1 MFDLSQLDFSQN
13 AGFVTVVAQDAG
25 TGLVLM
31 VARADRNAI
40 VETLATSE
48 LQYQTRTNGR
58 WRRSSSG
65 DTKQRVVSLAC
76 DCDGDALL
84 ARVVPSGPVCH
95 TGASSC
101 FIGPEGDDAARVEA
115 ATSDTALEHSDR
127 TSRSRLQK
135 LGDEAAALITAC
147 ARDNVGVGTTEA
159 ANLVYRALVALC
171 AGGGSLADV
180 QRMLGERAAPA
191 PSPLGVQPTAT

>member
-58 WRRSSSG
+58 WQRSSPA
-65 DTKQRVVSLAC
+65 DARQRVVSLAC
-76 DCDGDALL
+76 NCDGDALL

-101 FIGPEGDDAARVEA
+101 FIGPEGDDGARVKT
-115 ATSDTALEHSDR
+115 TSDAAIEQSNR
-127 TSRSRLQK
+127 ASRARLQK

-147 ARDNVGVGTTEA
+147 ARDDVGIGTTEA

-180 QRMLGERAAPA
+180 QRMLGERTAPA
-191 PSPLGVQPTAT
+191 SSPLGVQPTGT